1 MINKLQILRYRKY
14 NGDLSKWV
22 KSQKNGLDEI
32 LSGADWSMIDKMIQ
46 RLRIQKTGIP
56 SSDYTNETDRVL
68 KKFLESEEVAQ
79 IAREMA

>member
-1 MINKLQILRYRKY
+1 MITKSQILRYRKFG
-14 NGDLSKWV
+14 GDLSKWV

-32 LSGADWSMIDKMIQ
+32 LSGADWSAIDKMIQ
-46 RLRIQKTGIP
+46 RLRIQKTGNP

-68 KKFLESEEVAQ
+68 KKFFESEEVAQ